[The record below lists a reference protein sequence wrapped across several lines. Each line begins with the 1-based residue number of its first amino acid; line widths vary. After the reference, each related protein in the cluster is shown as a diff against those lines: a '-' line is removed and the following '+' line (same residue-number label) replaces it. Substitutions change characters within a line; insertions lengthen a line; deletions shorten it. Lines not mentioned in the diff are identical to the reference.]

1 MESRGREILQARLR
15 QVHPGDGPVT
25 VLGIH
30 IKIPESQ
37 QQHASQKRQRRQR
50 GFSERGFSERKRQRK
65 RGRGGEG
72 ENWRRRGGAL
82 SEAAVAPADGAK
94 GTIYR

>member
-1 MESRGREILQARLR
+1 MESRGREILQARIC

-37 QQHASQKRQRRQR
+37 QQRASQKRQRRQPE
-50 GFSERGFSERKRQRK
+50 FSERGISERRRQRK
-65 RGRGGEG
+65 RGRGGQG
-72 ENWRRRGGAL
+72 ESWRRRGGAL
-82 SEAAVAPADGAK
+82 SEAAVAPADGAE
-94 GTIYR
+94 GTM